1 MSRGHGG
8 RSSDGRGNREGGKTE
23 KEGRRSSR
31 TAVRMTAERARA
43 IQSHA
48 DQTGSN
54 QDWKARAASAGDR
67 NELNEA
73 EEE

>member
-1 MSRGHGG
+1 MSRGRGG
-8 RSSDGRGNREGGKTE
+8 RSSDSRGSREGGKTE

-48 DQTGSN
+48 DRTGSN
-54 QDWKARAASAGDR
+54 QDWKARAASAAER
-67 NELNEA
+67 NEA